1 MAGAIENY
9 QTFLST
15 FVDSN
20 IVFLVITI
28 QVPFWIK
35 TFVNSY
41 LINQRDKT
49 QHFILLLNPFS
60 EDAWQHGFES
70 LFRFYWT
77 LREPE
82 NRRTK
87 KLVNILSAI
96 FGATVLLIVLNEL
109 YEWHVNS

>member
-1 MAGAIENY
+1 MAGSTENY

-15 FVDSN
+15 FVEN
-20 IVFLVITI
+20 NEALFVIVI
-28 QVPFWIK
+28 QIPFWFK

-41 LINQRDKT
+41 LINQRDET

-70 LFRFYWT
+70 MFRFYWT
-77 LREPE
+77 LNEPA
-82 NRRTK
+82 NRGTK

-96 FGATVLLIVLNEL
+96 FGATVLLVILNSL
-109 YEWHVNS
+109 YEWYVNS